1 MEETIERG
9 GIERKLKRDF
19 RKEENVE
26 EFIEGR
32 RM

>member
-1 MEETIERG
+1 VIEK
-9 GIERKLKRDF
+9 KLKRDF

-26 EFIEGR
+26 EIIEGR